1 MLGLLSARFSSFY
14 AALFFLAGVQ
24 LPFWPVWLAG
34 RGLSAAEIAAVLAI
48 GQWTRIIANPLAGY
62 FADRVG
68 DKRAIMVPLS
78 VIALAGL
85 MLMQP
90 ARNLAVLLL
99 LNTAT
104 GVCLAALLP
113 LGDSVALSSANSGSV
128 DYGRVRLWG
137 SLGFIAAT
145 LLTGRLLL
153 GRNEE
158 TVLYILIGGTV
169 VIAAASCGLP
179 RARPPGARPAR
190 SGLSRLWSIPFL
202 RFLVAATLIQGS
214 HSVYYAFGT
223 LYWQSLGLSD
233 FAIAALW
240 AEGVVGE
247 IALFYWGEPA
257 VRKFGPSG
265 LLALAGAAGI
275 LRWTA
280 TPLVASLPVLSAL
293 QLLHAFTF
301 GAAHL
306 GAMHYLARN
315 IPPEQAASGQT
326 LYAAVVGGVG
336 PGLFTLLSGALY
348 VWGGGVAYA
357 AMAVLAAAGMA
368 ISLGLSATKY

>member
-1 MLGLLSARFSSFY
+1 MLGLFSPRFSSFY
-14 AALFFLAGVQ
+14 AAFFFVAGVQ

-48 GQWTRIIANPLAGY
+48 GQWARIIANPLAG
-62 FADRVG
+62 FLADRVG
-68 DKRAIMVPLS
+68 DKRAIMVPLGI
-78 VIALAGL
+78 VALGGFI
-85 MLMQP
+85 LMQP
-90 ARNLAVLLL
+90 ARNLAGLLL
-99 LNTAT
+99 FNTAT

-113 LGDSVALSSANSGSV
+113 LGDSVALSSANSGSI

-145 LLTGRLLL
+145 LLTGRLLV
-153 GRNEE
+153 GRDAE
-158 TVLYILIGGTV
+158 TILYILVGGTAA
-169 VIAAASCGLP
+169 IAATSFGLP
-179 RARPPGARPAR
+179 RAHPPRERPAR
-190 SGLSRLWSIPFL
+190 SGLHRLWSIPFL
-202 RFLVAATLIQGS
+202 RFLAAASLIQGS

-233 FAIAALW
+233 FAIATLW
-240 AEGVVGE
+240 AEGVVAE
-247 IALFYWGEPA
+247 IVLFYWGGPA
-257 VRKFGPSG
+257 IRRFGPSG

-275 LRWTA
+275 LRWTV
-280 TPLVASLPVLSAL
+280 TPLVASLPILSAL

-306 GAMHYLARN
+306 GAMHYLARH
-315 IPPEQAASGQT
+315 IPAGQAASGQT

-348 VWGGGVAYA
+348 VSGGGIAYA
-357 AMAVLAAAGMA
+357 AMAVLAAAGAAM
-368 ISLGLSATKY
+368 SLGLSATKY